1 MTYLD
6 YMLEHED
13 ENMDWCKPYVSDDGE
28 YAIVMYSGHPESI
41 RTPSGDAYRYNG
53 TLNERT
59 LQEFARAVNPDYH
72 PNRGWSDEYMAIEPL
87 HETGCASCP
96 WRDECE
102 AMYETI
108 GETDCR

>member
-13 ENMDWCKPYVSDDGE
+13 ENFSWCKPYVSDDGE
-28 YAIVMYSGHPESI
+28 YAIVMYSGTPEDI
-41 RTPSGDAYRYNG
+41 RTPSGDAHRYNG

-59 LQEFARAVNPDYH
+59 LQEFARAVNPDYDQYH
-72 PNRGWSDEYMAIEPL
+72 DWTDEHIALDAM
-87 HETGCASCP
+87 HETGCAYCP

-102 AMYETI
+102 AMYETM
-108 GETDCR
+108 GENDYR